1 MAVKIPTY
9 EDRLSPSGFVTPQAR
24 ATEVSGAVGAGLQ
37 NLGNAGMTYAAHET
51 AMLRKQEEDNA
62 IGNISKPLAEQDG
75 YWPNRV
81 ATLAQQA
88 QNGGLITGEDGQPVP
103 MSQVIRSEFDA
114 AKAQFM
120 ANVTNKKAAL
130 LASQHLD
137 RLWANTY
144 QTSLATEAK
153 LNVQNRT
160 DNLDASVA
168 SWSSQAAADDTKAE
182 GNILSAKTIIANSG
196 LDEHTRNLKA
206 LAAEKSIVEAA
217 VGGAIKRNAPA
228 VVAALQSR
236 FGMGQ
241 PDATGGLL
249 THDGLPARR
258 NADGSYS
265 TEVSITVTDPKLN
278 NGKPTNIPSLW
289 GGKEVDEQTAVD
301 NALKSG
307 KTYSSY
313 NSIDEA
319 VTAAKAR
326 SNAGGAGAGP
336 DFATIWKAQTNQESG
351 SKQFK
356 PDGVTPVTSPKG
368 ALGIAQVMP
377 GTGPEAAK
385 LAGLPWDLNRLKT
398 DGAYNEQLG
407 QAYMK
412 KQLETFGGD
421 TAKALAAYNMG
432 PGDAKKGNGVTGL
445 VAKYGDQWLSHAP
458 QETQNYVA
466 TIMGRT
472 GSTSGSTGALPST
485 PKVPVPSGLQALV
498 DKIEPD
504 RLHAFMGEANT
515 EVNRGQAVYRSQ
527 IQTTEGDHVTAFMNG
542 QQVQKPLT
550 EQDYKNAYGPIDGPQ
565 RFANYKQIWQMGT
578 DINTLKMTPVAQQ
591 DAVIERYKADP
602 SKPGYELATK
612 RYDAMIAAK
621 DKLNTERAS
630 DPIRWAQSNQ
640 LADAKPLN
648 WNDIT
653 SKPDELSANL
663 SKRAGIATTMNQI
676 YGTPYQ
682 LLSKDEASK
691 LATGFNSMTAEGK
704 ISYLSLMAKAVTSP
718 EAQRSIFNQIAPD
731 SPLTAMAGKLYTES
745 NSTTIPG
752 FFKDRSYNPQMVAT
766 TILKGEAI
774 LNPTKADKAQ
784 DGKSTNLI
792 MPKETDMHV
801 GFADQT
807 KGIFVN
813 QPGSADRLYQAA
825 KAYYAAKSAQ
835 EGDYSGSLNS
845 SRWSDAVDAVVGGI
859 SSVNGGKV
867 RRPWGVDET
876 QFKDKLFTAFNQTAQ
891 ANGLTGKMANFRDFT
906 FEATPSDTYLVRNG
920 SGYVTGADGRA
931 LIVSLTGPVQPPA
944 APVVAPTVAP
954 SARPNTQQ
962 PKTK

>member
-1 MAVKIPTY
+1 MAVRIPTY

-24 ATEVSGAVGAGLQ
+24 GVEISGAVGAALQ
-37 NLGNAGMTYAAHET
+37 NLGNAGTTFAAHEM
-51 AMLRKQEEDNA
+51 ALVKKQEDDNA

-81 ATLAQQA
+81 AELAQKA
-88 QNGGLITGEDGQPVP
+88 QNGGLITGDDGQPVP

-114 AKAQFM
+114 AKAKFM
-120 ANVTNKKAAL
+120 ANVTNQKAAQ
-130 LASQHLD
+130 LASHHLD
-137 RLWANTY
+137 RLWASTY
-144 QTSLATEAK
+144 QSSLSTEAT
-153 LNVQNRT
+153 LNVKNRL

-196 LDEHTRNLKA
+196 LDEHTRNVKA

-217 VGGAIKRNAPA
+217 VAGAIKRNAPA

-241 PDATGGLL
+241 PDATGNLL

-356 PDGVTPVTSPKG
+356 PDGTPVTSVKG
-368 ALGIAQVMP
+368 AIGIAQVMP

-398 DGAYNEQLG
+398 DAAYNEQLG

-472 GSTSGSTGALPST
+472 GTTGSLPAT
-485 PKVPVPSGLQALV
+485 PKVPVQPYLQALV

-515 EVNRGQAVYRSQ
+515 EVNRSQAVYRSQ
-527 IQTTEGDHVTAFMNG
+527 IQSTEGDHVTAFMNG

-578 DINTLKMTPVAQQ
+578 DINALKMTPVAQQ
-591 DAVIERYKADP
+591 DAVIERYKPDP
-602 SKPGYELATK
+602 NKPGYELATK
-612 RYDAMIAAK
+612 RYDSVIAAR
-621 DKLNTERAS
+621 DRLNTERAA
-630 DPIRWAQSNQ
+630 DPIKWAQANQ

-653 SKPDELSANL
+653 NKPDDLAANL
-663 SKRAGIATTMNQI
+663 SKRAGIATTMNQV

-691 LATGFNSMTAEGK
+691 LSTGFNSMTAEGK
-704 ISYLSLMAKAVTSP
+704 IAYVSMMAKAVTDP
-718 EAQRSIFNQIAPD
+718 AAQRSIFNQIAPD
-731 SPLTAMAGKLYTES
+731 SPLTAMAGKLYIES
-745 NSTTIPG
+745 NNSTVSG
-752 FFKDRSYNPQMVAT
+752 LFKDRSYNPQMVAT
-766 TILKGEAI
+766 NILKGEAL

-792 MPKETDMHV
+792 MPKEADMHL

-807 KGIFVN
+807 KGIFLD
-813 QPGSADRLYQAA
+813 QPGAADRLYQAA

-835 EGDYSGSLNS
+835 EGDYSGALNS

-859 SSVNGGKV
+859 STVNGGKV

-876 QFKDKLFTAFNQTAQ
+876 AFKDKLFTAFTQTAQ
-891 ANGLTGKMANFRDFT
+891 ANGMTGNMANFRDYT
-906 FEATPSDTYLVRNG
+906 FVATPADTYVVYNG
-920 SGYVTGADGRA
+920 SGPVRGSDGRA
-931 LIVSLTGPVQPPA
+931 LVISLTGPVQAPA
-944 APVVAPTVAP
+944 APAVAPTVAP